1 MALLSLIVAQLIEQ
15 IRPLPK
21 ASPLHNPLVRLAH
34 ALEAVFNAGRQRYGM
49 IAWCLGVGGL
59 TLLCGGVYAAF
70 SWVNPLLGWLW
81 TVGVLYLTM
90 GFRRF
95 SHYYSD
101 IQFALRMD
109 DLPHARQ
116 LLAEWG
122 GQPTDALGAEQVAR
136 RAIELALAASHR
148 HVFGVI
154 AWFVVLPGPCGAVLY
169 RAATV
174 FAECWAARD
183 EAVGGRFGRFGIFAR
198 RAFACIDWLPA
209 RLTAAGFAVV
219 GNFENAVYCWR
230 TQAEAWPEGPLGRGV
245 GIVLA
250 SGAGALGVR
259 LGEASAEAA
268 VQRADAVA
276 GVAGGGEEANVDLMQ
291 STVGLLWRAL
301 LLCLLLLLLLSVS
314 NLFD

>member
-1 MALLSLIVAQLIEQ
+1 MALLSLIVALLIEQ

-21 ASPLHNPLVRLAH
+21 ATPTHNPLVRLAH
-34 ALEAVFNAGRQRYGM
+34 ALEHAFNAGRQRYGL

-59 TLLCGGVYAAF
+59 TLLCGGVYAVLY
-70 SWVNPLLGWLW
+70 SISPLLGWLW

-116 LLAEWG
+116 LLSEWG
-122 GQPTDALGAEQVAR
+122 GQACESYSVEQVAR
-136 RAIELALAASHR
+136 SAIELALVASHR

-154 AWFVVLPGPCGAVLY
+154 VCFVILPGPCGALLY
-169 RAATV
+169 RAAAV
-174 FAECWAARD
+174 FAECWTAHDAAMN
-183 EAVGGRFGRFGIFAR
+183 GRFAVFAR
-198 RAFACIDWLPA
+198 RAFAFIDWLPA
-209 RLTAAGFAVV
+209 RLPAAGFAVV
-219 GNFENAVYCWR
+219 GNFENAVYAWR
-230 TQAEAWPEGPLGRGV
+230 TQTNAWPDGPLGRGI

-259 LGEASAEAA
+259 LGEPNPAA
-268 VQRADAVA
+268 
-276 GVAGGGEEANVDLMQ
+276 AGGGDEANVDLMQ
-291 STVGLLWRAL
+291 SAVGLLWRAL
-301 LLCLLLLLLLSVS
+301 LLSLLLLLLLSVS
-314 NLFD
+314 NLFA